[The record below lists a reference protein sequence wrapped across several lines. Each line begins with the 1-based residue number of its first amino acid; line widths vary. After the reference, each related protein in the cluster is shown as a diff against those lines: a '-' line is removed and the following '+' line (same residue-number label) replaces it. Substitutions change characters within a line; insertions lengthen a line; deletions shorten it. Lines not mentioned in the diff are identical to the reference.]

1 MEVAALG
8 LRVDGADG
16 IERARDALG
25 GFTKASEG
33 AERSTEK
40 LGRESQRAK
49 GPIDGLGRAGE
60 SAASKMSLMGAA
72 ALKAGAFVAAALSV
86 NALKNYA
93 DSWSDMQSQVGAAT
107 GDMANAAASMQRL
120 TDIANSSYSPLE
132 QTVESYARNVATLR
146 DLGKSSAEAADFTE
160 SLNHML
166 VLTATRGERAAS
178 VQNALAK
185 AMAVGKLQADG
196 LEAILANGGEVA
208 QALANELGTTV
219 SGLRA
224 MASQGKIT
232 GQVMADAVIKPL
244 DRVRERAAE
253 MPATVADA
261 FVRMQNNITEFVGAL
276 DKASGASSAI
286 SDVILKMADA
296 VRDAGKYLVPL
307 AQSAIPL
314 LSASFDALAIAMTAA
329 AAVMS
334 SRLIASFII
343 YSATAIPSAITATVA
358 FVSSITGLQVAM
370 AAAAAKT
377 AAFTVAS
384 KALSSGLALVGGPI
398 GAVVLAVGAAAYA
411 WYEYGKSARDNADA
425 GALGVANMRASV
437 DKLVESYKTLNEE
450 QQKTVLNIKIE
461 DLASA
466 TKQAQR
472 AIYDLGA
479 AFEPALSKG
488 AKAAAKFRAEFSS
501 QIQGIYSDSSLPAQ
515 EMAAA
520 ITNVINAHVESGQAS
535 ADNRVELEALVKKFA
550 DASGNASRLK
560 VELEALKA
568 SQDAVKQAASS
579 TDLSPRGIEKWDEY
593 LKKLTDAR
601 DVIGMS
607 ARQLGVFEAAQAGAN
622 SVQQEMAGIVTA
634 QTDAFKKLQT
644 AIEGKDK
651 KAAEA
656 AKNNVRALDVER
668 QKVEL
673 LAIKTNAL
681 IAATNAFARGEVS
694 GDVASGILQNML
706 AGFAQAEAAIK
717 VSKEAEAQITNIYAN
732 AVPRT
737 TGGGGASKEDELK
750 NVIKQLTLQQGALGM
765 TAEQAARY
773 EIEMAKGSET
783 DRKRALTL
791 YDQIQAWNETEKA
804 MQAAIDSSRQYLAFQ
819 QEMDVFQQKLNLESA
834 GVGMGDRQREM
845 AQADLAIRQ
854 EYAQKRLDLEMA
866 QQVKETAL
874 TQEQYQYRLDLF
886 QQFEEQKLAGL
897 QQSAEARAIAEAD
910 WTNGMSRA
918 WDNFATKAQ
927 DIAAQTEQ
935 IFTGMLNSFSVG
947 FGNAF
952 EKMVFDSENLGD
964 AMRNVAQDMA
974 RAVVNALAQ
983 MAAQWLAYQ
992 AVQLFVGKTTQAS
1005 SAMAISAN
1013 AYATALQAGLAAF
1026 ASTAAIPVVG
1036 PAAAP
1041 AAMGAAL
1048 AVATPLATAIS
1059 MTAMAGMAHD
1069 GIDSVPQTGTWLLEK
1084 GERVTTA
1091 KTSARLDSVLERI
1104 DARQRAGRVFDGQPG
1119 SSSKSEPRVVVQL
1132 MGGEF
1137 QGAQVTEERGSTDEE
1152 MIIRVMSREFLRGGQ
1167 SFDALQ
1173 SVSNVRRVGA

>member
-40 LGRESQRAK
+40 LGKGGRKAAEGISEVDKAAAKASKSLAAMYTDAMRTAK
-49 GPIDGLGRAGE
+49 GLVGLFALRQLQQFADG
-60 SAASKMSLMGAA
+60 
-72 ALKAGAFVAAALSV
+72 
-86 NALKNYA
+86 
-93 DSWSDMQSQVGAAT
+93 WSDLQSQVGAAT
-107 GDMANAAASMQRL
+107 GDMDGAADSMQRL
-120 TDIANSSYSPLE
+120 TDMANASYSPLQ
-132 QTVESYARNVATLR
+132 QTVGVYARNVATFR
-146 DLGKSSAEAADFTE
+146 DLGRSASEAADFTE
-160 SLNHML
+160 AVNHAL
-166 VLTATRGERAAS
+166 VTTATRGQDADVVIGSLSRS
-178 VQNALAK
+178 LATGRLDAQAFDTIVSRSPRVLK
-185 AMAVGKLQADG
+185 AMADQMGVTTSELRKLAVEGKVTSDVIATGMVSSLSR
-196 LEAILANGGEVA
+196 LSEEA
-208 QALANELGTTV
+208 AL
-219 SGLRA
+219 
-224 MASQGKIT
+224 
-232 GQVMADAVIKPL
+232 
-244 DRVRERAAE
+244 
-253 MPATVADA
+253 MPATLTDA
-261 FVRMQNNITEFVGAL
+261 FVRVQNNLTEFVGKI
-276 DKASGASSAI
+276 DKASGASGALAEAVLGFADGI
-286 SDVILKMADA
+286 RKAGDYVLAFGAWAGPAFDVLGTALVA
-296 VRDAGKYLVPL
+296 VGKYADVAVVALSGFYAPALIGGIVAL
-307 AQSAIPL
+307 AQSLKVGLVSGINAVT
-314 LSASFDALAIAMTAA
+314 AAIATN
-329 AAVMS
+329 
-334 SRLIASFII
+334 
-343 YSATAIPSAITATVA
+343 
-358 FVSSITGLQVAM
+358 
-370 AAAAAKT
+370 
-377 AAFTVAS
+377 
-384 KALSSGLALVGGPI
+384 PI
-398 GAVVLAVGAAAYA
+398 GAVVAVLAAAGYA
-411 WYEYGKSARDNADA
+411 MYSAFSEAKSGADA
-425 GALGVANMRASV
+425 LARTVEDLKSPLSSVVESFNKLSKDQQAS
-437 DKLVESYKTLNEE
+437 KLVEY
-450 QQKTVLNIKIE
+450 
-461 DLASA
+461 
-466 TKQAQR
+466 TK
-472 AIYDLGA
+472 
-479 AFEPALSKG
+479 AFEEGTRKADSAFSDLIASVSGINLLRFGVPVAELDLVIDRLYAARASGESLSPILNDFATRFGIPRSALDEWATFAGNFDELKQNAQG
-488 AKAAAKFRAEFSS
+488 AKSVLDAANR
-501 QIQGIYSDSSLPAQ
+501 SLS
-515 EMAAA
+515 
-520 ITNVINAHVESGQAS
+520 ILSTTSNSFAS
-535 ADNRVELEALVKKFA
+535 
-550 DASGNASRLK
+550 
-560 VELEALKA
+560 
-568 SQDAVKQAASS
+568 
-579 TDLSPRGIEKWDEY
+579 GIEKWDEY
-593 LKKLTDAR
+593 LKKLTDTR

-656 AKNNVRALDVER
+656 AKNNIRALDVER

-706 AGFAQAEAAIK
+706 AGFAQAEAAIQ
-717 VSKEAEAQITNIYAN
+717 VSKEAEAQISNIYAN

-750 NVIKQLTLQQGALGM
+750 NVIKQLMLQKGALGM

-773 EIEMAKGSET
+773 EIEMAKGSEI

-886 QQFEEQKLAGL
+886 RQFEEQKLAGL

-927 DIAAQTEQ
+927 DIASQTDAL
-935 IFTGMLNSFSVG
+935 FTGMLDSMTRG

-952 EKMVFDSENLGD
+952 ESMIFDSENLGD
-964 AMRNVAQDMA
+964 AMQKLGQNMLRS
-974 RAVVNALAQ
+974 VVNALGQ

-1104 DARQRAGRVFDGQPG
+1104 DARQRAGRAFDGQPG

-1152 MIIRVMSREFLRGGQ
+1152 MIVRVMSREFLRGGQ

>member
-8 LRVDGADG
+8 LRVDGVDG

-25 GFTKASEG
+25 RFTGASEG

-40 LGRESQRAK
+40 LGKESQKAK
-49 GPIDGLGRAGE
+49 GPIDDLGRAGE
-60 SAASKMSLMGAA
+60 SAASKMSFMGAA

-107 GDMANAAASMQRL
+107 GDMANAADSMQRL
-120 TDIANSSYSPLE
+120 TDMANASYSPLQ
-132 QTVESYARNVATLR
+132 QTVGVYARNVATFR
-146 DLGKSSAEAADFTE
+146 DLGRSASEAADFTE
-160 SLNHML
+160 AVNHAL
-166 VLTATRGERAAS
+166 VTTATRGQDADVVIGSLSRS
-178 VQNALAK
+178 LATGKLDAQAFDTIVSRSPRILK
-185 AMAVGKLQADG
+185 AMADQMGVTTSALRKLAVEGKVTSDVIATGMVSSLTR
-196 LEAILANGGEVA
+196 LSEEA
-208 QALANELGTTV
+208 AL
-219 SGLRA
+219 
-224 MASQGKIT
+224 
-232 GQVMADAVIKPL
+232 
-244 DRVRERAAE
+244 
-253 MPATVADA
+253 MPATMADA
-261 FVRMQNNITEFVGAL
+261 FVRVQNNITEFVGKI
-276 DKASGASSAI
+276 DKASGASAFLAES
-286 SDVILKMADA
+286 VLGFADGI
-296 VRDAGKYLVPL
+296 RKAGDYVL
-307 AQSAIPL
+307 A
-314 LSASFDALAIAMTAA
+314 FGALAGPVFDVAGSALLAVAKYADIAAIALAGFYSPALIGGLAVLTKSLAVGVVGGIKAVTAA
-329 AAVMS
+329 IAAN
-334 SRLIASFII
+334 
-343 YSATAIPSAITATVA
+343 
-358 FVSSITGLQVAM
+358 
-370 AAAAAKT
+370 
-377 AAFTVAS
+377 
-384 KALSSGLALVGGPI
+384 PI
-398 GAVVLAVGAAAYA
+398 GAIVAVLAAAGYA
-411 WYEYGKSARDNADA
+411 MYSAFSEAKSGADA
-425 GALGVANMRASV
+425 LVRTVEDMKSPLSSV
-437 DKLVESYKTLNEE
+437 VESFNKLSKDQQAGKLVEYTEALGEAVKIADGEFAKLISTLNSN
-450 QQKTVLNIKIE
+450 VM
-461 DLASA
+461 A
-466 TKQAQR
+466 QAGVPR
-472 AIYDLGA
+472 GEI
-479 AFEPALSKG
+479 
-488 AKAAAKFRAEFSS
+488 
-501 QIQGIYSDSSLPAQ
+501 
-515 EMAAA
+515 
-520 ITNVINAHVESGQAS
+520 
-535 ADNRVELEALVKKFA
+535 EALVSQLKEAKS
-550 DASGNASRLK
+550 SG
-560 VELEALKA
+560 EALSPILNDFAARFGIPRSALDSWVKLAKSFDEAKSKA
-568 SQDAVKQAASS
+568 EGVKEGLNAVNQSLSILSS
-579 TDLSPRGIEKWDEY
+579 TSNSFTAGIEKWDEY

-622 SVQQEMAGIVTA
+622 SVQREMAGVITA
-634 QTDAFKKLQT
+634 QTDAYKKLQT

-656 AKNNVRALDVER
+656 AKNNIRALDVER

-706 AGFAQAEAAIK
+706 AGFSQAEAAIQ
-717 VSKEAEAQITNIYAN
+717 VSKEAEAQISNIYAN
-732 AVPRT
+732 AVPKKD
-737 TGGGGASKEDELK
+737 TGGSSRSDELK
-750 NVIKQLTLQQGALGM
+750 NVIKQLTLQKGALGM

-791 YDQIQAWNETEKA
+791 HDQIQAWNETEKA

-819 QEMDVFQQKLNLESA
+819 QEMDVFQQKLNLDSA
-834 GVGMGDRQREM
+834 GVGMGDRQREL

-874 TQEQYQYRLDLF
+874 TQEQYQERLSMF

-918 WDNFATKAQ
+918 WENFATKAQ
-927 DIAAQTEQ
+927 DIASQTDAL
-935 IFTGMLNSFSVG
+935 FTGMLDSMTRG

-952 EKMVFDSENLGD
+952 ESMIFDSENLGD
-964 AMRNVAQDMA
+964 AMQKLGQNMLRS
-974 RAVVNALAQ
+974 VVNALGQ

-1104 DARQRAGRVFDGQPG
+1104 DARQRAGRAFDGQPG
-1119 SSSKSEPRVVVQL
+1119 SSSRSEPRVVVQL

-1152 MIIRVMSREFLRGGQ
+1152 MIVRVMSREFLQGGQ

>member
-8 LRVDGADG
+8 LRVDGVDG

-25 GFTKASEG
+25 RFAGAGED

-40 LGRESQRAK
+40 LGKESQKAK

-60 SAASKMSLMGAA
+60 SAASKMSAMGAA
-72 ALKAGAFVAAALSV
+72 ALKAGAFVTAALGV

-107 GDMANAAASMQRL
+107 GEMANAAASMQRL
-120 TDIANSSYSPLE
+120 TDMANASYSPLQ
-132 QTVESYARNVATLR
+132 QTVGVYARNVATFR
-146 DLGKSSAEAADFTE
+146 DLGRSAAEAADFTE
-160 SLNHML
+160 AVNHAL
-166 VLTATRGERAAS
+166 VTTATRGQDADVVIGSLSRS
-178 VQNALAK
+178 LATGKLDAQAFDTIVSRSPRILK
-185 AMAVGKLQADG
+185 AMADQMGVTTSELRKLAVEGKVTSDVIATGMVSSLTR
-196 LEAILANGGEVA
+196 LSEEAA
-208 QALANELGTTV
+208 
-219 SGLRA
+219 R
-224 MASQGKIT
+224 
-232 GQVMADAVIKPL
+232 
-244 DRVRERAAE
+244 
-253 MPATVADA
+253 MPATMADA
-261 FVRMQNNITEFVGAL
+261 FVRVQNNITEFVGKI
-276 DKASGASSAI
+276 DQASGASAFLAESILGFADEIRKAGDYVVSFGQYAMPVYQGLASVLAFVAENADLALVAMAGFYAPRIISGLWAARSSVVALAVALKTNLVSGITAVNAALAANALGIFISALSI
-286 SDVILKMADA
+286 AAYTVYSAFSDAKKGA
-296 VRDAGKYLVPL
+296 
-307 AQSAIPL
+307 
-314 LSASFDALAIAMTAA
+314 DALAKSLSDIESPLEL
-329 AAVMS
+329 VVEKFNKL
-334 SRLIASFII
+334 SRD
-343 YSATAIPSAITATVA
+343 
-358 FVSSITGLQVAM
+358 QQ
-370 AAAAAKT
+370 
-377 AAFTVAS
+377 
-384 KALSSGLALVGGPI
+384 
-398 GAVVLAVGAAAYA
+398 
-411 WYEYGKSARDNADA
+411 A
-425 GALGVANMRASV
+425 G
-437 DKLVESYKTLNEE
+437 KLVEYTQAFEE
-450 QQKTVLNIKIE
+450 AAKKADTAFSKL
-461 DLASA
+461 LAEVQGINLIRFGVPRAELDSVVERLETARTSGEALSPILSSFA
-466 TKQAQR
+466 TKFGIPR
-472 AIYDLGA
+472 S
-479 AFEPALSKG
+479 ALDDWITY
-488 AKAAAKFRAEFSS
+488 AKKMDDANDTAKSM
-501 QIQGIYSDSSLPAQ
+501 G
-515 EMAAA
+515 
-520 ITNVINAHVESGQAS
+520 V
-535 ADNRVELEALVKKFA
+535 
-550 DASGNASRLK
+550 RL
-560 VELEALKA
+560 
-568 SQDAVKQAASS
+568 DAVNRSLATLA
-579 TDLSPRGIEKWDEY
+579 TPVNIAPRGIEKWDEY

-634 QTDAFKKLQT
+634 QTDAFKRLQT

-656 AKNNVRALDVER
+656 AKNNIRALDVER

-706 AGFAQAEAAIK
+706 AGFAQAEAAIQ
-717 VSKEAEAQITNIYAN
+717 VSKEAEAQISNIYAN

-750 NVIKQLTLQQGALGM
+750 NVIKQLQLQHATLGM

-834 GVGMGDRQREM
+834 GVGMGDRQREL

-927 DIAAQTEQ
+927 DIAGQTEE

-964 AMRNVAQDMA
+964 AMRNVAQGMA

-1104 DARQRAGRVFDGQPG
+1104 DARQRAGRAFDGQPG
-1119 SSSKSEPRVVVQL
+1119 SSSRSEPRVVVQL

-1152 MIIRVMSREFLRGGQ
+1152 MIVRVMSREFLQGGQ

>member
-8 LRVDGADG
+8 LRVDGVDG

-25 GFTKASEG
+25 RFTGAGED
-33 AERSTEK
+33 AERATEK
-40 LGRESQRAK
+40 LGKESQKAK

-60 SAASKMSLMGAA
+60 SAASKMSALSTA
-72 ALKAGAFVAAALSV
+72 ALKAGAFVTAALGV

-120 TDIANSSYSPLE
+120 TDMANASYSPLQ
-132 QTVESYARNVATLR
+132 QTVGVYARNVATFR
-146 DLGKSSAEAADFTE
+146 DLGRSASEAADFTE
-160 SLNHML
+160 AVNHAL
-166 VLTATRGERAAS
+166 VTTTTRGQDADVVIGSLSRS
-178 VQNALAK
+178 LATGKLDAQAFDTIVSRSPRILK
-185 AMAVGKLQADG
+185 AMADQMGVTTSSLRKLAVEGKVTSDVIATGMVSSLTR
-196 LEAILANGGEVA
+196 LSEEA
-208 QALANELGTTV
+208 AL
-219 SGLRA
+219 
-224 MASQGKIT
+224 
-232 GQVMADAVIKPL
+232 
-244 DRVRERAAE
+244 
-253 MPATVADA
+253 MPATMADA
-261 FVRMQNNITEFVGAL
+261 FVRAQNNIAEFVGKI
-276 DKASGASSAI
+276 DKASGASAFLAESVLGFADGIRVAGDYVVSFGHYAVPVYQGLASVLAFVAENADLAVVAMAGFYAPRIISGLWAARSSVVALAVAFKTNLVSGITAVNAALAANAVGIFISALSI
-286 SDVILKMADA
+286 AAYTVYSAFSDAKNGA
-296 VRDAGKYLVPL
+296 
-307 AQSAIPL
+307 
-314 LSASFDALAIAMTAA
+314 DALARSIADIESPLGS
-329 AAVMS
+329 VVEKFNK
-334 SRLIASFII
+334 L
-343 YSATAIPSAITATVA
+343 
-358 FVSSITGLQVAM
+358 
-370 AAAAAKT
+370 
-377 AAFTVAS
+377 S
-384 KALSSGLALVGGPI
+384 K
-398 GAVVLAVGAAAYA
+398 
-411 WYEYGKSARDNADA
+411 DQQA
-425 GALGVANMRASV
+425 G
-437 DKLVESYKTLNEE
+437 KLVEYTEA
-450 QQKTVLNIKIE
+450 
-461 DLASA
+461 LAEA
-466 TKQAQR
+466 TKKADTAFSDLISEVRGINLIRFGVPLSELDAVISRLNQAREHGQ
-472 AIYDLGA
+472 
-479 AFEPALSKG
+479 ALSPVLTEFADKFRIPQS
-488 AKAAAKFRAEFSS
+488 ALHSWVKLAKDMDEAESKAAGVQTILDANNR
-501 QIQGIYSDSSLPAQ
+501 SLS
-515 EMAAA
+515 
-520 ITNVINAHVESGQAS
+520 I
-535 ADNRVELEALVKKFA
+535 L
-550 DASGNASRLK
+550 
-560 VELEALKA
+560 
-568 SQDAVKQAASS
+568 SS
-579 TDLSPRGIEKWDEY
+579 TSNSFAAGIEKWDEY
-593 LKKLTDAR
+593 IKKLTDAR
-601 DVIGMS
+601 DMIGMS

-622 SVQQEMAGIVTA
+622 SVQREMAGVITA
-634 QTDAFKKLQT
+634 QTDAYKKLQT

-656 AKNNVRALDVER
+656 AKNNIRALDVER

-673 LAIKTNAL
+673 LAIKTQAL

-706 AGFAQAEAAIK
+706 AGFAQAEAAIQ
-717 VSKEAEAQITNIYAN
+717 VSKEAEAQISNIYAN

-750 NVIKQLTLQQGALGM
+750 NVIKQLMLQKGALGM

-834 GVGMGDRQREM
+834 GVGMGDRQREL
-845 AQADLAIRQ
+845 AQADFAIRQ

-866 QQVKETAL
+866 QQIKETAL

-927 DIAAQTEQ
+927 DIAGQTDAL
-935 IFTGMLNSFSVG
+935 FTGMLDNMTRG

-952 EKMVFDSENLGD
+952 ESMIFDSENLGD
-964 AMRNVAQDMA
+964 AMQKLGQNMLRS
-974 RAVVNALAQ
+974 VVNALGQ

-1104 DARQRAGRVFDGQPG
+1104 DARQRAGRGFDGQAG

-1132 MGGEF
+1132 MGSEF

-1152 MIIRVMSREFLRGGQ
+1152 LIVRVVSRDFLRGGQ
-1167 SFDALQ
+1167 AFDALQ

>member
-40 LGRESQRAK
+40 LGKGGRKAAEGISEVDKAAAKASKSLAAMYTDAMRTAK
-49 GPIDGLGRAGE
+49 GLVGLFALRQLQQFADG
-60 SAASKMSLMGAA
+60 
-72 ALKAGAFVAAALSV
+72 
-86 NALKNYA
+86 
-93 DSWSDMQSQVGAAT
+93 WSDLQSQVGAAT
-107 GDMANAAASMQRL
+107 GDMDGAADSMQRL
-120 TDIANSSYSPLE
+120 TDMANASYSPLQ
-132 QTVESYARNVATLR
+132 QTVGVYARNVATFR
-146 DLGKSSAEAADFTE
+146 DLGRSASEAADFTE
-160 SLNHML
+160 AVNHAL
-166 VLTATRGERAAS
+166 VTTATRGQDADVVIGSLSRS
-178 VQNALAK
+178 LATGRLDAQAFDTIVSRSPRILK
-185 AMAVGKLQADG
+185 AMADQMGVTTSELRKLAVEGKVTSDVIATGMVSSLSR
-196 LEAILANGGEVA
+196 LSEEA
-208 QALANELGTTV
+208 AL
-219 SGLRA
+219 
-224 MASQGKIT
+224 
-232 GQVMADAVIKPL
+232 
-244 DRVRERAAE
+244 
-253 MPATVADA
+253 MPATLTDA
-261 FVRMQNNITEFVGAL
+261 FVRVQNNLTEFVGKI
-276 DKASGASSAI
+276 DKASGASGALAEAVLGFADGI
-286 SDVILKMADA
+286 RKAGDYVLAFGAWAGPAFDVLGTALVA
-296 VRDAGKYLVPL
+296 VGKYADVAVVALSGFYAPALIGGIVAL
-307 AQSAIPL
+307 AQSLKVGLVSGINAVT
-314 LSASFDALAIAMTAA
+314 AAIATN
-329 AAVMS
+329 
-334 SRLIASFII
+334 
-343 YSATAIPSAITATVA
+343 
-358 FVSSITGLQVAM
+358 
-370 AAAAAKT
+370 
-377 AAFTVAS
+377 
-384 KALSSGLALVGGPI
+384 PI
-398 GAVVLAVGAAAYA
+398 GAVVAVLAAAGYA
-411 WYEYGKSARDNADA
+411 MYSAFSEAKSGADA
-425 GALGVANMRASV
+425 LARTVEDLKSPLSSVVESFNKLSKDQQAS
-437 DKLVESYKTLNEE
+437 KLVEY
-450 QQKTVLNIKIE
+450 
-461 DLASA
+461 
-466 TKQAQR
+466 TK
-472 AIYDLGA
+472 
-479 AFEPALSKG
+479 AFEEGTRKADSAFSDLIASVSGINLLRFGVPVAELDLVIDRLYAARASGESLSPILNDFATRFGIPRSALDEWATFAGNFDELKQNAQG
-488 AKAAAKFRAEFSS
+488 AKSVLDAANR
-501 QIQGIYSDSSLPAQ
+501 SLS
-515 EMAAA
+515 
-520 ITNVINAHVESGQAS
+520 ILSTTSNSFAS
-535 ADNRVELEALVKKFA
+535 
-550 DASGNASRLK
+550 
-560 VELEALKA
+560 
-568 SQDAVKQAASS
+568 
-579 TDLSPRGIEKWDEY
+579 GIEKWDEY
-593 LKKLTDAR
+593 LKKLTDTR

-656 AKNNVRALDVER
+656 AKNNIRALDVER

-706 AGFAQAEAAIK
+706 AGFAQAEAAIQ
-717 VSKEAEAQITNIYAN
+717 VSKEAEAQISNIYAN

-750 NVIKQLTLQQGALGM
+750 NVIKQLMLQKGALGM

-819 QEMDVFQQKLNLESA
+819 QEMDVFQQRLNLESA

-886 QQFEEQKLAGL
+886 RQFEEQKLAGL

-927 DIAAQTEQ
+927 DIAGQTEQ

-964 AMRNVAQDMA
+964 AMRNVAQGMA

-983 MAAQWLAYQ
+983 MAAQWLVYQ
-992 AVQLFVGKTTQAS
+992 AVQLIVGKTTQAS
-1005 SAMAISAN
+1005 GAAAIAAN
-1013 AYATALQAGLAAF
+1013 AQATALQAGLAAF

-1041 AAMGAAL
+1041 AAMAAAL
-1048 AVATPLATAIS
+1048 TIATPLATAVGL
-1059 MTAMAGMAHD
+1059 TAMAGMAHD

-1104 DARQRAGRVFDGQPG
+1104 DARQRGARSSGRPEDSRPSRGMVVNVIENPGRAGQ
-1119 SSSKSEPRVVVQL
+1119 
-1132 MGGEF
+1132 
-1137 QGAQVTEERGSTDEE
+1137 TEVRQNEYGDEE
-1152 MIIRVMSREFLRGGQ
+1152 ADVFVADIFGGGKRAQ
-1167 SFDALQ
+1167 SMERAYGL
-1173 SVSNVRRVGA
+1173 RRVGT

>member
-8 LRVDGADG
+8 LRIDGADG

-33 AERSTEK
+33 AERSAEK
-40 LGRESQRAK
+40 LGKGGRKAAEGISEADKAAASASKSLASMYTDAMRTAK
-49 GPIDGLGRAGE
+49 GLVGLFALRQLQQFADG
-60 SAASKMSLMGAA
+60 
-72 ALKAGAFVAAALSV
+72 
-86 NALKNYA
+86 
-93 DSWSDMQSQVGAAT
+93 WSDMQSVVGASI
-107 GDMANAAASMQRL
+107 GDMAGAGDMMGRL
-120 TDIANSSYSPLE
+120 VDIANASYSPLS
-132 QTVESYARNVATLR
+132 QTVDVYSRNVSVLK
-146 DLGKSSAEAADFTE
+146 DLGKNAAQAADFTE

-178 VQNALAK
+178 VQNALSK
-185 AMAVGKLQADG
+185 AMAVGKLDAMG
-196 LEAILANGGEVA
+196 LETVLANGGEVA
-208 QALANELGTTV
+208 QALAKELDTTV
-219 SGLRA
+219 NGLRA
-224 MASQGKIT
+224 FASQGKIT
-232 GQVMADAVIKPL
+232 GRVIAEAVIKPL
-244 DRVRERAAE
+244 DDVRDRAAE
-253 MPATVADA
+253 MPATLGDA
-261 FVRMQNNITEFVGAL
+261 FTRINTNLTEFVGKI
-276 DKASGASSAI
+276 DKASGASGVLAEAALGFADGIRKAGDYVVSFGQHVVPIYQGLASVLAFVAENADLAVVAMAGFYAPRIISGLWAARSSVVALAVALKTNLVSGIAAVNTALTANALGIFISALSI
-286 SDVILKMADA
+286 AAYTVYSAFSDAKKGA
-296 VRDAGKYLVPL
+296 
-307 AQSAIPL
+307 
-314 LSASFDALAIAMTAA
+314 DALAKSLSDIESPLEL
-329 AAVMS
+329 VVEKFNKL
-334 SRLIASFII
+334 SRD
-343 YSATAIPSAITATVA
+343 
-358 FVSSITGLQVAM
+358 QQ
-370 AAAAAKT
+370 
-377 AAFTVAS
+377 
-384 KALSSGLALVGGPI
+384 
-398 GAVVLAVGAAAYA
+398 
-411 WYEYGKSARDNADA
+411 A
-425 GALGVANMRASV
+425 G
-437 DKLVESYKTLNEE
+437 KLVEYTQAFEEAAKKADNAFSKLLTEVQGINLIRFGVPRAELDSVVERLKTARTSGEALSPI
-450 QQKTVLNIKIE
+450 L
-461 DLASA
+461 SSFA
-466 TKQAQR
+466 TKFGIPRSALDDWVTYTKELDDANDTTRSAKNVTDALRQSLATL
-472 AIYDLGA
+472 AI
-479 AFEPALSKG
+479 PV
-488 AKAAAKFRAEFSS
+488 
-501 QIQGIYSDSSLPAQ
+501 
-515 EMAAA
+515 
-520 ITNVINAHVESGQAS
+520 NVAP
-535 ADNRVELEALVKKFA
+535 K
-550 DASGNASRLK
+550 
-560 VELEALKA
+560 
-568 SQDAVKQAASS
+568 
-579 TDLSPRGIEKWDEY
+579 GIEKWDEY

-656 AKNNVRALDVER
+656 AKNNIRALDVER

-750 NVIKQLTLQQGALGM
+750 NVIKQLTLQKGALGM

-819 QEMDVFQQKLNLESA
+819 QEMDVFQQKMNLESA

-886 QQFEEQKLAGL
+886 RQFEEQKLAGL

-964 AMRNVAQDMA
+964 AMRNVAQGMA

-983 MAAQWLAYQ
+983 MAAQWLVYQ
-992 AVQLFVGKTTQAS
+992 AVQLIVGKTTQAS
-1005 SAMAISAN
+1005 GAAAIAAN
-1013 AYATALQAGLAAF
+1013 AQATALQAGLAAF

-1041 AAMGAAL
+1041 AAMAAAL
-1048 AVATPLATAIS
+1048 TIATPLATAVGL
-1059 MTAMAGMAHD
+1059 TAMAGMAHD

-1104 DARQRAGRVFDGQPG
+1104 DARQRGARSSGQPEDSRPSRG
-1119 SSSKSEPRVVVQL
+1119 MVVNVIENPDRAGQ
-1132 MGGEF
+1132 
-1137 QGAQVTEERGSTDEE
+1137 TEVRQNEYGDEE
-1152 MIIRVMSREFLRGGQ
+1152 ADVFVADIFGGGKRAQ
-1167 SFDALQ
+1167 SMERAYGL
-1173 SVSNVRRVGA
+1173 RRVGT

>member
-8 LRVDGADG
+8 LRVDGAEGVESTASALNKLVRAAESMEKAADG
-16 IERARDALG
+16 LANGSKKAAKDISDVDKNAA
-25 GFTKASEG
+25 KASKSLAG
-33 AERSTEK
+33 MYADAMRT
-40 LGRESQRAK
+40 AK
-49 GPIDGLGRAGE
+49 GLVGLFALRQLQQFADG
-60 SAASKMSLMGAA
+60 
-72 ALKAGAFVAAALSV
+72 
-86 NALKNYA
+86 
-93 DSWSDMQSQVGAAT
+93 WSDLQSQVGAAT
-107 GDMANAAASMQRL
+107 GDMEGAASSMQRL
-120 TDIANSSYSPLE
+120 TDMANASYSPLQ
-132 QTVESYARNVATLR
+132 QTVGVYARNVSTFR
-146 DLGKSSAEAADFTE
+146 DLGRSASEAADFTE
-160 SLNHML
+160 AVNHAL
-166 VLTATRGERAAS
+166 VTTATRGQDADVVIGSLSRS
-178 VQNALAK
+178 LATGKLDAQAFDTIVSRSPRILK
-185 AMAVGKLQADG
+185 AMADQMGVTTSELRKLAVEGKVTSDVIATGMVSSLSR
-196 LEAILANGGEVA
+196 LSEEA
-208 QALANELGTTV
+208 AL
-219 SGLRA
+219 
-224 MASQGKIT
+224 
-232 GQVMADAVIKPL
+232 
-244 DRVRERAAE
+244 
-253 MPATVADA
+253 MPATLTDA
-261 FVRMQNNITEFVGAL
+261 FVRVQNNLTEFVGKI
-276 DKASGASSAI
+276 DKASGASGA
-286 SDVILKMADA
+286 LAEAMLGFADGIRKAGDYVLAFGAWAGPAFEVLGTALVA
-296 VRDAGKYLVPL
+296 VGKYADVAVVALSGFYAPALIGGIVAL
-307 AQSAIPL
+307 AQSLKVGLVSGINAVT
-314 LSASFDALAIAMTAA
+314 AAIATN
-329 AAVMS
+329 
-334 SRLIASFII
+334 
-343 YSATAIPSAITATVA
+343 
-358 FVSSITGLQVAM
+358 
-370 AAAAAKT
+370 
-377 AAFTVAS
+377 
-384 KALSSGLALVGGPI
+384 PI
-398 GAVVLAVGAAAYA
+398 GAVVAVLAAAGYA
-411 WYEYGKSARDNADA
+411 MYSAFSEAKSGADA
-425 GALGVANMRASV
+425 LARTVEDLKSPLSSVVESFNKLSKDQQASKLVQYTKAFEEGTRKADSAFSDLVASVGGINLLRFGVPVAELDLVIDRLHAARASG
-437 DKLVESYKTLNEE
+437 ESLSPILSDFATRFGIPRSALDEWVTFAGNFDELE
-450 QQKTVLNIKIE
+450 QNAQGAKNVLDATNRSLNI
-461 DLASA
+461 L
-466 TKQAQR
+466 
-472 AIYDLGA
+472 
-479 AFEPALSKG
+479 
-488 AKAAAKFRAEFSS
+488 
-501 QIQGIYSDSSLPAQ
+501 
-515 EMAAA
+515 
-520 ITNVINAHVESGQAS
+520 
-535 ADNRVELEALVKKFA
+535 
-550 DASGNASRLK
+550 
-560 VELEALKA
+560 
-568 SQDAVKQAASS
+568 SS
-579 TDLSPRGIEKWDEY
+579 TSNSFAAGIEKWDEY

-601 DVIGMS
+601 DAIGMS

-622 SVQQEMAGIVTA
+622 SVQQEMAGIVAA
-634 QTDAFKKLQT
+634 QTDAFKKLQA

-656 AKNNVRALDVER
+656 AKNNIRALDVER

-673 LAIKTNAL
+673 LAIKTQAL

-706 AGFAQAEAAIK
+706 AGFAQAEAAIQ
-717 VSKEAEAQITNIYAN
+717 VSKEAEAQISNIYAN

-750 NVIKQLTLQQGALGM
+750 NVIKQLTLQKGALGM

-819 QEMDVFQQKLNLESA
+819 QEMDVFQQKLNLDSA
-834 GVGMGDRQREM
+834 GVGMGDRQREL

-927 DIAAQTEQ
+927 DIASQTDAL
-935 IFTGMLNSFSVG
+935 FTGMLDSMTRG

-952 EKMVFDSENLGD
+952 ESMIFDSENLGD
-964 AMRNVAQDMA
+964 AMQKLGQNMLRS
-974 RAVVNALAQ
+974 VVNALGQ

-1104 DARQRAGRVFDGQPG
+1104 DARQRAGRAFDGQPG
-1119 SSSKSEPRVVVQL
+1119 SSSRSEPRVVVQL

-1152 MIIRVMSREFLRGGQ
+1152 MIVRVMSREFLQGGQ

>member
-40 LGRESQRAK
+40 LGKGGRKAAEGISEVDKAAAKASKSLAAMYTDAMRTAK
-49 GPIDGLGRAGE
+49 GLVGLFALRQLQQFADG
-60 SAASKMSLMGAA
+60 
-72 ALKAGAFVAAALSV
+72 
-86 NALKNYA
+86 
-93 DSWSDMQSQVGAAT
+93 WSDLQSQVGAAT
-107 GDMANAAASMQRL
+107 GDMDGAADSMQRL
-120 TDIANSSYSPLE
+120 TDMANASYSPLQ
-132 QTVESYARNVATLR
+132 QTVGVYARNVATFR
-146 DLGKSSAEAADFTE
+146 DLGRSASEAANFTE
-160 SLNHML
+160 AVNHAL
-166 VLTATRGERAAS
+166 VTTATRGQDADVVIGSLSRS
-178 VQNALAK
+178 LATGRLDAQAFDTIVSRSPRILK
-185 AMAVGKLQADG
+185 AMADQMGVTTSELRKLAVEGKVTSDVIATGMVSSLSR
-196 LEAILANGGEVA
+196 LSEEA
-208 QALANELGTTV
+208 AL
-219 SGLRA
+219 
-224 MASQGKIT
+224 
-232 GQVMADAVIKPL
+232 
-244 DRVRERAAE
+244 
-253 MPATVADA
+253 MPATLTDA
-261 FVRMQNNITEFVGAL
+261 FVRVQNNLTEFVGKI
-276 DKASGASSAI
+276 DKASGASGALAEAVLGFADGI
-286 SDVILKMADA
+286 RKAGDYVLAFGAWAGPAFDVLGTALVA
-296 VRDAGKYLVPL
+296 VGKYADVAVVALSGFYAPALIGGIVAL
-307 AQSAIPL
+307 AQSLKVGLVSGINAVT
-314 LSASFDALAIAMTAA
+314 AAIATN
-329 AAVMS
+329 
-334 SRLIASFII
+334 
-343 YSATAIPSAITATVA
+343 
-358 FVSSITGLQVAM
+358 
-370 AAAAAKT
+370 
-377 AAFTVAS
+377 
-384 KALSSGLALVGGPI
+384 PI
-398 GAVVLAVGAAAYA
+398 GAVVAVLAAAGYA
-411 WYEYGKSARDNADA
+411 MYSAFSEAKSGADA
-425 GALGVANMRASV
+425 LARTVEDLKSPLSSVVESFNKLSKDQQAS
-437 DKLVESYKTLNEE
+437 KLVEY
-450 QQKTVLNIKIE
+450 
-461 DLASA
+461 
-466 TKQAQR
+466 TK
-472 AIYDLGA
+472 
-479 AFEPALSKG
+479 AFEEGTRKADSAFSDLIASVSGINLLRFGVPVAELDLVIDRLYAARASGESLSPILNDFATRFGIPRSALDEWATFAGNFDELKQNAQG
-488 AKAAAKFRAEFSS
+488 AKSVLDAANR
-501 QIQGIYSDSSLPAQ
+501 SLSILSTTSNSF
-515 EMAAA
+515 AA
-520 ITNVINAHVESGQAS
+520 
-535 ADNRVELEALVKKFA
+535 
-550 DASGNASRLK
+550 
-560 VELEALKA
+560 
-568 SQDAVKQAASS
+568 
-579 TDLSPRGIEKWDEY
+579 GIEKWDEY

-656 AKNNVRALDVER
+656 AKNNIRALDVER

-706 AGFAQAEAAIK
+706 AGFAQAEAAIQ
-717 VSKEAEAQITNIYAN
+717 VSKEAETQISNIYAN

-737 TGGGGASKEDELK
+737 TGGRASKEDELK
-750 NVIKQLTLQQGALGM
+750 NVIKQLMLQKGALGM

-886 QQFEEQKLAGL
+886 RQFEEQKLAGL
-897 QQSAEARAIAEAD
+897 QQSAEARAIAESD

-927 DIAAQTEQ
+927 DIAGQTEE

-964 AMRNVAQDMA
+964 AMRNVAQGMA

-992 AVQLFVGKTTQAS
+992 AVQLIVGKTTQAS
-1005 SAMAISAN
+1005 GAAAIAAN
-1013 AYATALQAGLAAF
+1013 AQATALQAGLAAF

-1041 AAMGAAL
+1041 AAMATAL
-1048 AVATPLATAIS
+1048 TIATPLATAVGL
-1059 MTAMAGMAHD
+1059 TAMAGMAHD

-1104 DARQRAGRVFDGQPG
+1104 DARQRAGRAFDGQPG

-1152 MIIRVMSREFLRGGQ
+1152 MIVRVMSREFLRGGQ

>member
-40 LGRESQRAK
+40 LGKGGRKAAEGISEVDKAAAKASKSLAAMYTDAMRTAK
-49 GPIDGLGRAGE
+49 GLVGLFALRQLQQFADG
-60 SAASKMSLMGAA
+60 
-72 ALKAGAFVAAALSV
+72 
-86 NALKNYA
+86 
-93 DSWSDMQSQVGAAT
+93 WSDLQSQVGAAT
-107 GDMANAAASMQRL
+107 GDMDGAADSMQRL
-120 TDIANSSYSPLE
+120 TDMANASYSPLQ
-132 QTVESYARNVATLR
+132 QTVGVYARNVATFR
-146 DLGKSSAEAADFTE
+146 DLGRSASEAADFTE
-160 SLNHML
+160 AVNHAL
-166 VLTATRGERAAS
+166 VTTATRGQDADVMIGSLSRS
-178 VQNALAK
+178 LATGRLDAQAFDTIVSRSPRILK
-185 AMAVGKLQADG
+185 AMADQMGVTTSELRKLAVEGKVTSDVIATGMVSSLSR
-196 LEAILANGGEVA
+196 LSEEA
-208 QALANELGTTV
+208 AL
-219 SGLRA
+219 
-224 MASQGKIT
+224 
-232 GQVMADAVIKPL
+232 
-244 DRVRERAAE
+244 
-253 MPATVADA
+253 MPATLTDA
-261 FVRMQNNITEFVGAL
+261 FVRVQNNLTEFVGKI
-276 DKASGASSAI
+276 DKASGASGALAEAVLGFADGIRMAGDYVLAFGALVGPAFDVAGSALLA
-286 SDVILKMADA
+286 VAKYADIAAIALAGFYSPALIGGLA
-296 VRDAGKYLVPL
+296 VLTKSLAGGVVGGIKAVTAAIAANPIGAIVAVL
-307 AQSAIPL
+307 AAAGYAMYSAF
-314 LSASFDALAIAMTAA
+314 SEAKSGADALA
-329 AAVMS
+329 
-334 SRLIASFII
+334 R
-343 YSATAIPSAITATVA
+343 TVEDLR
-358 FVSSITGLQVAM
+358 SP
-370 AAAAAKT
+370 
-377 AAFTVAS
+377 
-384 KALSSGLALVGGPI
+384 LSS
-398 GAVVLAVGAAAYA
+398 VVESFNKLS
-411 WYEYGKSARDNADA
+411 KDQQA
-425 GALGVANMRASV
+425 G
-437 DKLVESYKTLNEE
+437 KLVEYTEALGEAVKVADGEFAKLISTLNSN
-450 QQKTVLNIKIE
+450 VM
-461 DLASA
+461 A
-466 TKQAQR
+466 QAGVPR
-472 AIYDLGA
+472 SEI
-479 AFEPALSKG
+479 
-488 AKAAAKFRAEFSS
+488 
-501 QIQGIYSDSSLPAQ
+501 
-515 EMAAA
+515 
-520 ITNVINAHVESGQAS
+520 
-535 ADNRVELEALVKKFA
+535 EALVSQLKEAK
-550 DASGNASRLK
+550 ASG
-560 VELEALKA
+560 EALSPILNDFATRFGIPRSALDSWVKLAKSFDEAKSKA
-568 SQDAVKQAASS
+568 EGVKEGLNAVNQSLSILSSSSNSFAA
-579 TDLSPRGIEKWDEY
+579 GIEKWDEY

-622 SVQQEMAGIVTA
+622 SVQREMAGVITA
-634 QTDAFKKLQT
+634 QTDAYKKLQT

-656 AKNNVRALDVER
+656 AKNNIRALDVER

-673 LAIKTNAL
+673 LAIKTQAL

-732 AVPRT
+732 AVPKKD
-737 TGGGGASKEDELK
+737 TGGSSRSDELK
-750 NVIKQLTLQQGALGM
+750 NVIKQLTLQKGALGM

-834 GVGMGDRQREM
+834 GVGMGDRQREL

-927 DIAAQTEQ
+927 DIAGQTEA
-935 IFTGMLNSFSVG
+935 IFTGMLNSFSSG

-952 EKMVFDSENLGD
+952 EKMIFDSENLGD
-964 AMRNVAQDMA
+964 AMRNVAQGMA

-992 AVQLFVGKTTQAS
+992 AVQLIVGKTTQAS
-1005 SAMAISAN
+1005 SAMAMSAN

-1048 AVATPLATAIS
+1048 AVATPLATAVS

-1104 DARQRAGRVFDGQPG
+1104 DARQRAGRAFDGQAG

-1132 MGGEF
+1132 MGSEF

-1152 MIIRVMSREFLRGGQ
+1152 LIVRVVSRDFLQGGRT
-1167 SFDALQ
+1167 FDALQ

>member
-1 MEVAALG
+1 MEIAALG
-8 LRVDGADG
+8 LRIDGADG

-33 AERSTEK
+33 AGRSTEK
-40 LGRESQRAK
+40 LGKGGRKAAEGISEADSAAAKASKSLAAMYTDAMRTAK
-49 GPIDGLGRAGE
+49 GLVGLFALRQLQQFVDG
-60 SAASKMSLMGAA
+60 
-72 ALKAGAFVAAALSV
+72 
-86 NALKNYA
+86 
-93 DSWSDMQSQVGAAT
+93 WSDMQSVVGASI
-107 GDMANAAASMQRL
+107 GDMSRAAGMMTRL
-120 TDIANSSYSPLE
+120 VDIANASYSPLQ
-132 QTVESYARNVATLR
+132 QTVDVYSRNVSVLR
-146 DLGKSSAEAADFTE
+146 DLGKSSDEAAAFTE

-166 VLTATRGERAAS
+166 VLTATRGERATS

-185 AMAVGKLQADG
+185 AMAVGKLDAQG
-196 LEAILANGGEVA
+196 LETVLANGGEVA
-208 QALANELGTTV
+208 QALAKELGTTV
-219 SGLRA
+219 NGLRA
-224 MASQGKIT
+224 MATEGKIT
-232 GQVMADAVIKPL
+232 GKVIAEGVIKPL
-244 DRVRERAAE
+244 DDVRERAAD
-253 MPATVADA
+253 MPATIGDA
-261 FVRMQNNITEFVGAL
+261 FTRIQTNVTEFVGKF
-276 DKASGASSAI
+276 DKASGVSAELASVIIKIADGIRVAGGYMASFGQLVAPLFSGLGGVLGTVADHAGIAVAALAGFYAPALIGGISTLTVALNVGLVGAI
-286 SDVILKMADA
+286 KAVTAAMMANPIGFIVGALAAALYAAWQFSEGFRRFIVDDV
-296 VRDAGKYLVPL
+296 GKYVKASVNLIIGSFTAASTDIKFVFMNLSNIIGSAMVGVVNVVVKALNDMIRAAVSGIDGLISLINQIPGL
-307 AQSAIPL
+307 EKIGSLGDAWAIPEVPDPYGGKL
-314 LSASFDALAIAMTAA
+314 A
-329 AAVMS
+329 AAVKERNEQIKKDMS
-334 SRLIASFII
+334 RDYVGEWFSG
-343 YSATAIPSAITATVA
+343 SADGSPSPDA
-358 FVSSITGLQVAM
+358 G
-370 AAAAAKT
+370 
-377 AAFTVAS
+377 
-384 KALSSGLALVGGPI
+384 GGPGGGI
-398 GAVVLAVGAAAYA
+398 LPKTPKGSASELA
-411 WYEYGKSARDNADA
+411 N
-425 GALGVANMRASV
+425 
-437 DKLVESYKTLNEE
+437 
-450 QQKTVLNIKIE
+450 
-461 DLASA
+461 
-466 TKQAQR
+466 
-472 AIYDLGA
+472 
-479 AFEPALSKG
+479 
-488 AKAAAKFRAEFSS
+488 
-501 QIQGIYSDSSLPAQ
+501 
-515 EMAAA
+515 
-520 ITNVINAHVESGQAS
+520 
-535 ADNRVELEALVKKFA
+535 LVK
-550 DASGNASRLK
+550 
-560 VELEALKA
+560 
-568 SQDAVKQAASS
+568 
-579 TDLSPRGIEKWDEY
+579 
-593 LKKLTDAR
+593 
-601 DVIGMS
+601 
-607 ARQLGVFEAAQAGAN
+607 QLQ
-622 SVQQEMAGIVTA
+622 
-634 QTDAFKKLQT
+634 LQH
-644 AIEGKDK
+644 
-651 KAAEA
+651 
-656 AKNNVRALDVER
+656 
-668 QKVEL
+668 
-673 LAIKTNAL
+673 
-681 IAATNAFARGEVS
+681 AT
-694 GDVASGILQNML
+694 
-706 AGFAQAEAAIK
+706 
-717 VSKEAEAQITNIYAN
+717 
-732 AVPRT
+732 
-737 TGGGGASKEDELK
+737 
-750 NVIKQLTLQQGALGM
+750 LGM

-834 GVGMGDRQREM
+834 GVGMGDRQREL

-918 WDNFATKAQ
+918 WENFATKAQ
-927 DIAAQTEQ
+927 DIASQTDAL
-935 IFTGMLNSFSVG
+935 FTGMLDSMTRG

-952 EKMVFDSENLGD
+952 ESMIFDSENLGD
-964 AMRNVAQDMA
+964 AMQKLGQNMLRS
-974 RAVVNALAQ
+974 VVNALGQ

-1104 DARQRAGRVFDGQPG
+1104 DARQRAGRAFDGQPG

-1152 MIIRVMSREFLRGGQ
+1152 MIVRVMSREFLQGGQ

>member
-8 LRVDGADG
+8 LRVDGTDG

-40 LGRESQRAK
+40 LGRGGRKAAEGISEADRAAAKASKSLAAMYTDAMRTAK
-49 GPIDGLGRAGE
+49 GLVGLFALRQLQQFADG
-60 SAASKMSLMGAA
+60 
-72 ALKAGAFVAAALSV
+72 
-86 NALKNYA
+86 
-93 DSWSDMQSQVGAAT
+93 WSDMQSVVGASI
-107 GDMANAAASMQRL
+107 GDMAGAGDMMGRL
-120 TDIANSSYSPLE
+120 VDIANASYSPLS
-132 QTVESYARNVATLR
+132 QTVDVYSRNVSVLK
-146 DLGKSSAEAADFTE
+146 DLGKNAAQAADFTE

-178 VQNALAK
+178 VQNALSK
-185 AMAVGKLQADG
+185 AMAVGKLDAMG
-196 LEAILANGGEVA
+196 LETVLANGGEVA
-208 QALANELGTTV
+208 QALAKELGTTV
-219 SGLRA
+219 NGLRA
-224 MASQGKIT
+224 FASQGKIT
-232 GQVMADAVIKPL
+232 GRVIAESVIKPL
-244 DRVRERAAE
+244 DDVRARAAE
-253 MPATVADA
+253 MPATLGDA
-261 FVRMQNNITEFVGAL
+261 FTRINTNLTEFIGQI
-276 DKASGASSAI
+276 DKASGASGFLAES
-286 SDVILKMADA
+286 VLGFADGIR
-296 VRDAGKYLVPL
+296 VAGDYVL
-307 AQSAIPL
+307 AFGAFAGP
-314 LSASFDALAIAMTAA
+314 AFDALGTVLIAVGKHADVAAIALAGFYSPALIGGLAVLTKSLAVGVVGGIKAVTAA
-329 AAVMS
+329 IAAN
-334 SRLIASFII
+334 
-343 YSATAIPSAITATVA
+343 
-358 FVSSITGLQVAM
+358 
-370 AAAAAKT
+370 
-377 AAFTVAS
+377 
-384 KALSSGLALVGGPI
+384 PI
-398 GAVVLAVGAAAYA
+398 GAIVAVLAAAGYTMYSAFSEA
-411 WYEYGKSARDNADA
+411 KSGADA
-425 GALGVANMRASV
+425 LARTVEDLRSPLSSVVESFNKLSKDQQASKLVQYTKAFEEGTRKADSAFSDLVASVGGINLLRFGVPVAELDLVIERLHAARASG
-437 DKLVESYKTLNEE
+437 ESLSPILSEFATRFGIPRSALDEWATFAGNFDELE
-450 QQKTVLNIKIE
+450 QNAQGAKNVLDATNRSLNI
-461 DLASA
+461 L
-466 TKQAQR
+466 
-472 AIYDLGA
+472 
-479 AFEPALSKG
+479 
-488 AKAAAKFRAEFSS
+488 
-501 QIQGIYSDSSLPAQ
+501 
-515 EMAAA
+515 
-520 ITNVINAHVESGQAS
+520 
-535 ADNRVELEALVKKFA
+535 
-550 DASGNASRLK
+550 
-560 VELEALKA
+560 
-568 SQDAVKQAASS
+568 SS
-579 TDLSPRGIEKWDEY
+579 TSNSFAAGIEKWDEY
-593 LKKLTDAR
+593 LKNLTDAR

-634 QTDAFKKLQT
+634 QTDAFKKLQS

-656 AKNNVRALDVER
+656 AKNNIRALDVER

-673 LAIKTNAL
+673 LAIKTQAL

-706 AGFAQAEAAIK
+706 AGFAQAEAAIQ
-717 VSKEAEAQITNIYAN
+717 VSKEAEAQISNIYAN

-750 NVIKQLTLQQGALGM
+750 NVIKQLMLQKGALGM

-819 QEMDVFQQKLNLESA
+819 QEMDVFQQKLNLDSA
-834 GVGMGDRQREM
+834 GVGMGDRQREL
-845 AQADLAIRQ
+845 AQANLAIRQ

-918 WDNFATKAQ
+918 WENFATKAQ
-927 DIAAQTEQ
+927 DIASQTDAL
-935 IFTGMLNSFSVG
+935 FTGMLDSMTRG

-952 EKMVFDSENLGD
+952 ESMIFDSENLGD
-964 AMRNVAQDMA
+964 AMQKLGQNMLRS
-974 RAVVNALAQ
+974 VVNALSQ

-1104 DARQRAGRVFDGQPG
+1104 DARQRAGRAFDGQAG

-1132 MGGEF
+1132 MGSEF

-1152 MIIRVMSREFLRGGQ
+1152 LIVRVVSRDFLQGGRT
-1167 SFDALQ
+1167 FDALQ

>member
-8 LRVDGADG
+8 LRVDGAEGVESTASALNKLVRAAESMEKAADG
-16 IERARDALG
+16 LANGSKKAAKDISDVDKNAA
-25 GFTKASEG
+25 KASKSLAG
-33 AERSTEK
+33 MYADAMRT
-40 LGRESQRAK
+40 AK
-49 GPIDGLGRAGE
+49 GLVGLFALRQLQQFADG
-60 SAASKMSLMGAA
+60 
-72 ALKAGAFVAAALSV
+72 
-86 NALKNYA
+86 
-93 DSWSDMQSQVGAAT
+93 WSDLQSQVGAAT
-107 GDMANAAASMQRL
+107 GDMEGAASSMQRL
-120 TDIANSSYSPLE
+120 TDMANASYSPLQ
-132 QTVESYARNVATLR
+132 QTVGVYARNVSTFR
-146 DLGKSSAEAADFTE
+146 DLGRSASEAADFTE
-160 SLNHML
+160 AVNHAL
-166 VLTATRGERAAS
+166 VTTATRGQDADVVIGSLSRS
-178 VQNALAK
+178 LATGKLDAQAFDTIVSRSPRILK
-185 AMAVGKLQADG
+185 AMADQMGVTTSELRKLAVEGKVTSDVIATGMVSSLSR
-196 LEAILANGGEVA
+196 LSEEA
-208 QALANELGTTV
+208 AL
-219 SGLRA
+219 
-224 MASQGKIT
+224 
-232 GQVMADAVIKPL
+232 
-244 DRVRERAAE
+244 
-253 MPATVADA
+253 MPATLTDA
-261 FVRMQNNITEFVGAL
+261 FVRVQNNLTEFVGKI
-276 DKASGASSAI
+276 DKASGASGA
-286 SDVILKMADA
+286 LAEAMLGFADGIRKAGDYVLAFGAWAGPAFEVLGTALVA
-296 VRDAGKYLVPL
+296 VGKYADVAVVALSGFYAPALIGGIVAL
-307 AQSAIPL
+307 AQSLKVGLVSGINAVT
-314 LSASFDALAIAMTAA
+314 AAIATN
-329 AAVMS
+329 
-334 SRLIASFII
+334 
-343 YSATAIPSAITATVA
+343 
-358 FVSSITGLQVAM
+358 
-370 AAAAAKT
+370 
-377 AAFTVAS
+377 
-384 KALSSGLALVGGPI
+384 PI
-398 GAVVLAVGAAAYA
+398 GAVVAVLAAAGYA
-411 WYEYGKSARDNADA
+411 MYSAFSEAKSGADA
-425 GALGVANMRASV
+425 LARTVEDLKSPLSSVVESFNKLSKDQQASKLVQYTKAFEEGTRKADSAFSDLVASVGGINLLRFGVPVAELDLVIDRLHAARASG
-437 DKLVESYKTLNEE
+437 ESLSPILSDFATRFGIPRSALDEWVTFAGNFDELE
-450 QQKTVLNIKIE
+450 QNAQGAKNVLDATNRSLNI
-461 DLASA
+461 L
-466 TKQAQR
+466 
-472 AIYDLGA
+472 
-479 AFEPALSKG
+479 
-488 AKAAAKFRAEFSS
+488 
-501 QIQGIYSDSSLPAQ
+501 
-515 EMAAA
+515 
-520 ITNVINAHVESGQAS
+520 
-535 ADNRVELEALVKKFA
+535 
-550 DASGNASRLK
+550 
-560 VELEALKA
+560 
-568 SQDAVKQAASS
+568 SS
-579 TDLSPRGIEKWDEY
+579 TSNSFAAGIEKWDEY

-601 DVIGMS
+601 DAIGMS

-622 SVQQEMAGIVTA
+622 SVQQEMAGIVAA
-634 QTDAFKKLQT
+634 QTDAFKKLQA

-656 AKNNVRALDVER
+656 AKNNIRALDVER

-673 LAIKTNAL
+673 LAIKTQAL

-706 AGFAQAEAAIK
+706 AGFAQAEAAIQ
-717 VSKEAEAQITNIYAN
+717 VSKEAEAQISNIYAN

-750 NVIKQLTLQQGALGM
+750 NVIKQLTLQKGALGM

-819 QEMDVFQQKLNLESA
+819 QEMDVFQQKLNLDSA
-834 GVGMGDRQREM
+834 GVGMGDRQREL

-927 DIAAQTEQ
+927 DIASQTDAL
-935 IFTGMLNSFSVG
+935 FTGMLDSMTRG

-952 EKMVFDSENLGD
+952 ESMIFDSENLGD
-964 AMRNVAQDMA
+964 AMQKLGQNMLRS
-974 RAVVNALAQ
+974 VVNALGQ

-1104 DARQRAGRVFDGQPG
+1104 DARQRAGRAFDGQPG
-1119 SSSKSEPRVVVQL
+1119 SSSRSKPRVVVQL

-1152 MIIRVMSREFLRGGQ
+1152 MIVRVMSREFLQGGQ

>member
-40 LGRESQRAK
+40 LSKGGRKAAEGISEADKAAARASRSLAAMYTDAMRTAK
-49 GPIDGLGRAGE
+49 GLVGLFALRQLQQFVDG
-60 SAASKMSLMGAA
+60 
-72 ALKAGAFVAAALSV
+72 
-86 NALKNYA
+86 
-93 DSWSDMQSQVGAAT
+93 WSDMQSVVGASI
-107 GDMANAAASMQRL
+107 GDMSRAAGMMTKL
-120 TDIANSSYSPLE
+120 VDIANASYSPLQ
-132 QTVESYARNVATLR
+132 QTVDVYSRNVSVLR
-146 DLGKSSAEAADFTE
+146 DLGKSSDEAAAFTE

-166 VLTATRGERAAS
+166 VLTATRGERATS

-185 AMAVGKLQADG
+185 AMAVGKLDAQG
-196 LEAILANGGEVA
+196 LETVLANGGEVA
-208 QALANELGTTV
+208 QALAKELGTTV
-219 SGLRA
+219 NGLRA
-224 MASQGKIT
+224 MATQGKIT
-232 GQVMADAVIKPL
+232 GKVIAEGVIKPL
-244 DRVRERAAE
+244 DDVRERAAD
-253 MPATVADA
+253 MPATIGDA
-261 FVRMQNNITEFVGAL
+261 FTRIQTNVTEFVGKF
-276 DKASGASSAI
+276 DKASGVSAELAS
-286 SDVILKMADA
+286 VIIKIADGIR
-296 VRDAGKYLVPL
+296 VAGGYM
-307 AQSAIPL
+307 
-314 LSASFDALAIAMTAA
+314 ASFGQLVAPLFSGLGAI
-329 AAVMS
+329 
-334 SRLIASFII
+334 LG
-343 YSATAIPSAITATVA
+343 TVA
-358 FVSSITGLQVAM
+358 
-370 AAAAAKT
+370 
-377 AAFTVAS
+377 
-384 KALSSGLALVGGPI
+384 
-398 GAVVLAVGAAAYA
+398 
-411 WYEYGKSARDNADA
+411 D
-425 GALGVANMRASV
+425 
-437 DKLVESYKTLNEE
+437 
-450 QQKTVLNIKIE
+450 
-461 DLASA
+461 
-466 TKQAQR
+466 
-472 AIYDLGA
+472 
-479 AFEPALSKG
+479 
-488 AKAAAKFRAEFSS
+488 
-501 QIQGIYSDSSLPAQ
+501 
-515 EMAAA
+515 
-520 ITNVINAHVESGQAS
+520 H
-535 ADNRVELEALVKKFA
+535 
-550 DASGNASRLK
+550 
-560 VELEALKA
+560 
-568 SQDAVKQAASS
+568 
-579 TDLSPRGIEKWDEY
+579 
-593 LKKLTDAR
+593 
-601 DVIGMS
+601 
-607 ARQLGVFEAAQAGAN
+607 
-622 SVQQEMAGIVTA
+622 AGIAV
-634 QTDAFKKLQT
+634 
-644 AIEGKDK
+644 
-651 KAAEA
+651 AA
-656 AKNNVRALDVER
+656 
-668 QKVEL
+668 
-673 LAIKTNAL
+673 
-681 IAATNAFARGEVS
+681 
-694 GDVASGILQNML
+694 L
-706 AGFAQAEAAIK
+706 AGFYAPALIGGISTLTVALNVGLVGAIK
-717 VSKEAEAQITNIYAN
+717 AVTAAMMANPIGFIVGALAAALYAAWQFIEGFRRFVVDDVSKYVKITANLIIGSFTAASTDIKFVFMNLSSIIGAAMIGVVNVVFDSLNLMIKGAVSGIDGLIDLINKIPNVNVERIGEAWAIPNLKNPYSDKLTVAAKERNEQIKKDMSRDYVGEWFAGSTDGSPPPDA
-732 AVPRT
+732 
-737 TGGGGASKEDELK
+737 GGGHGGGVSPKTTKGSASELA
-750 NVIKQLTLQQGALGM
+750 NLVKQLQLQHATLGM

-819 QEMDVFQQKLNLESA
+819 QEMDVFQQKLNLDSA
-834 GVGMGDRQREM
+834 GVGMGDRQREL

-886 QQFEEQKLAGL
+886 RQFEEQKLAGL

-927 DIAAQTEQ
+927 DIAGQTEE
-935 IFTGMLNSFSVG
+935 IFTGMLNSFSSG

-964 AMRNVAQDMA
+964 AMRNVAQGMA

-1104 DARQRAGRVFDGQPG
+1104 DARQRAGRAFDGQAG

-1132 MGGEF
+1132 MGSEF

-1152 MIIRVMSREFLRGGQ
+1152 LIVRVVSRDFLQGGRT
-1167 SFDALQ
+1167 FDALQ
-1173 SVSNVRRVGA
+1173 SVSNVRREGA

>member
-8 LRVDGADG
+8 LRVDGVDG

-25 GFTKASEG
+25 RFAGAGED

-40 LGRESQRAK
+40 LGKESQKAK

-60 SAASKMSLMGAA
+60 SAASKMSAMGAA
-72 ALKAGAFVAAALSV
+72 ALKAGAFVTAALGV

-107 GDMANAAASMQRL
+107 GEMANAAASMQRL
-120 TDIANSSYSPLE
+120 TDMANASYSPLQ
-132 QTVESYARNVATLR
+132 QTVGVYARNVATFR
-146 DLGKSSAEAADFTE
+146 DLGRSAAEAADFTE
-160 SLNHML
+160 AVNHAL
-166 VLTATRGERAAS
+166 VTTATRGQDADVVIGSLSRS
-178 VQNALAK
+178 LATGKLDAQAFDTIVSRSPRILK
-185 AMAVGKLQADG
+185 AMADQMGVTTSELRKLAV
-196 LEAILANGGEVA
+196 EAKVTSDVIATGMVSSLSRLSEEA
-208 QALANELGTTV
+208 AL
-219 SGLRA
+219 
-224 MASQGKIT
+224 
-232 GQVMADAVIKPL
+232 
-244 DRVRERAAE
+244 
-253 MPATVADA
+253 MPATLTDA
-261 FVRMQNNITEFVGAL
+261 FVRVQNNLTEFVGKI
-276 DKASGASSAI
+276 DKASGASGALAEA
-286 SDVILKMADA
+286 VLGFADGIR
-296 VRDAGKYLVPL
+296 VAGDYVL
-307 AQSAIPL
+307 AFGAFAGP
-314 LSASFDALAIAMTAA
+314 AFDALGTVLIAVGKHADVAAIALAGFYSPALIGGLAVLTKSLAVGVVGGIKAVTAA
-329 AAVMS
+329 IAANPIGAIVAVLAAAGYTM
-334 SRLIASFII
+334 
-343 YSATAIPSAITATVA
+343 YSAFSEAKSGADALARTVNDLK
-358 FVSSITGLQVAM
+358 SP
-370 AAAAAKT
+370 
-377 AAFTVAS
+377 
-384 KALSSGLALVGGPI
+384 LSSVVESFNKLSKDQQAGKLVEYTEALGEAVKVADGEFAKLISTLNSNVMAQAGVPRGEIEALVGQLKE
-398 GAVVLAVGAAAYA
+398 A
-411 WYEYGKSARDNADA
+411 K
-425 GALGVANMRASV
+425 ASG
-437 DKLVESYKTLNEE
+437 E
-450 QQKTVLNIKIE
+450 
-461 DLASA
+461 
-466 TKQAQR
+466 
-472 AIYDLGA
+472 
-479 AFEPALSKG
+479 ALSPILSDF
-488 AKAAAKFRAEFSS
+488 ATRF
-501 QIQGIYSDSSLPAQ
+501 GIPRSALDSW
-515 EMAAA
+515 
-520 ITNVINAHVESGQAS
+520 V
-535 ADNRVELEALVKKFA
+535 KFA
-550 DASGNASRLK
+550 KSFDEAKSKAEGVKEGLNAVNQSLSI
-560 VELEALKA
+560 L
-568 SQDAVKQAASS
+568 SS
-579 TDLSPRGIEKWDEY
+579 TSNSFAPGIEKWDEY

-634 QTDAFKKLQT
+634 QTDAFKRLQT

-656 AKNNVRALDVER
+656 AKNNIRALDVER

-694 GDVASGILQNML
+694 GDVASGVLQNML
-706 AGFAQAEAAIK
+706 AGFAQAEAAIQ
-717 VSKEAEAQITNIYAN
+717 VSKEAEAQISNIYAN

-750 NVIKQLTLQQGALGM
+750 NVIKQLQLQKDVLGM

-834 GVGMGDRQREM
+834 GVGMGDRQREL

-918 WDNFATKAQ
+918 WENFATKAQ
-927 DIAAQTEQ
+927 DIASQTDAL
-935 IFTGMLNSFSVG
+935 FTGMLDSMTRG

-952 EKMVFDSENLGD
+952 ESMIFDSENLGD
-964 AMRNVAQDMA
+964 AMQKLGQNMLRS
-974 RAVVNALAQ
+974 VVNALGQ

-1104 DARQRAGRVFDGQPG
+1104 DARQRAGRAFDGQAG

-1132 MGGEF
+1132 MGSEF

-1152 MIIRVMSREFLRGGQ
+1152 LIVRVVSRDFLQGGRT
-1167 SFDALQ
+1167 FDALQ

>member
-8 LRVDGADG
+8 LRVDGAEGVETTASALNKLVRAAESMEKAADG
-16 IERARDALG
+16 LASGSKKAAKDISDVDKNAA
-25 GFTKASEG
+25 KASKSL
-33 AERSTEK
+33 AEMYADAMRT
-40 LGRESQRAK
+40 AK
-49 GPIDGLGRAGE
+49 GLVGLFALRQLQQFADG
-60 SAASKMSLMGAA
+60 
-72 ALKAGAFVAAALSV
+72 
-86 NALKNYA
+86 
-93 DSWSDMQSQVGAAT
+93 WSDLQSQVGAAT
-107 GDMANAAASMQRL
+107 GDMEGAASSMQRL
-120 TDIANSSYSPLE
+120 TDMANASYSPLQ
-132 QTVESYARNVATLR
+132 QTVGVYARNVSTFR
-146 DLGKSSAEAADFTE
+146 DLGRSASEAADFTE
-160 SLNHML
+160 AVNHAL
-166 VLTATRGERAAS
+166 VTTATRGQDADVVIGSLSRS
-178 VQNALAK
+178 LATGKLDAQAFDTIVSRSPRILK
-185 AMAVGKLQADG
+185 AMADQMGVTTSELRKLAVEGKVTSDVIATGMVSSLSR
-196 LEAILANGGEVA
+196 LSEEA
-208 QALANELGTTV
+208 AL
-219 SGLRA
+219 
-224 MASQGKIT
+224 
-232 GQVMADAVIKPL
+232 
-244 DRVRERAAE
+244 
-253 MPATVADA
+253 MPATLTDA
-261 FVRMQNNITEFVGAL
+261 FVRVQNNLTEFVGKI
-276 DKASGASSAI
+276 DKASGASGA
-286 SDVILKMADA
+286 LAEAMLGFADGIRKAGDYVLAFGAWAGPAFEVLGTALVA
-296 VRDAGKYLVPL
+296 VGKYADVAVVALSGFYAPALIGGIVAL
-307 AQSAIPL
+307 AQSLKVGLVSGINAVT
-314 LSASFDALAIAMTAA
+314 AAIATN
-329 AAVMS
+329 
-334 SRLIASFII
+334 
-343 YSATAIPSAITATVA
+343 
-358 FVSSITGLQVAM
+358 
-370 AAAAAKT
+370 
-377 AAFTVAS
+377 
-384 KALSSGLALVGGPI
+384 PI
-398 GAVVLAVGAAAYA
+398 GAVVAVLAAAGYA
-411 WYEYGKSARDNADA
+411 MYSAFSEAKSGADA
-425 GALGVANMRASV
+425 LARTVEDLKSPLSSVVESFNKLSKDQQAS
-437 DKLVESYKTLNEE
+437 KLVEYTKAFEEGARKADSAFSDLIASVSGINLLRFGVPVAELDLVIDRLYAARVGGEALSPILNDFATRFGIPRSALNEWATFAGNFDELE
-450 QQKTVLNIKIE
+450 QNALGAKNVLDATNRSLNI
-461 DLASA
+461 L
-466 TKQAQR
+466 
-472 AIYDLGA
+472 
-479 AFEPALSKG
+479 
-488 AKAAAKFRAEFSS
+488 
-501 QIQGIYSDSSLPAQ
+501 
-515 EMAAA
+515 
-520 ITNVINAHVESGQAS
+520 
-535 ADNRVELEALVKKFA
+535 
-550 DASGNASRLK
+550 
-560 VELEALKA
+560 
-568 SQDAVKQAASS
+568 SS
-579 TDLSPRGIEKWDEY
+579 TSNNFAVGIEKWDEY

-656 AKNNVRALDVER
+656 AKNNIRALDVER

-673 LAIKTNAL
+673 LAIKTQAL

-706 AGFAQAEAAIK
+706 AGFAQAEAAIQ
-717 VSKEAEAQITNIYAN
+717 VSKEAEAQISNIYAN

-750 NVIKQLTLQQGALGM
+750 NVIKQLTLQKGALGL

-834 GVGMGDRQREM
+834 GVGMGDRQREL

-918 WDNFATKAQ
+918 WENFATKAQ
-927 DIAAQTEQ
+927 DIASQTDAL
-935 IFTGMLNSFSVG
+935 FTGMLDSMTRG

-952 EKMVFDSENLGD
+952 ESMIFDSENLGD
-964 AMRNVAQDMA
+964 AMQKLGQNMLRS
-974 RAVVNALAQ
+974 VVNALGQ

-1104 DARQRAGRVFDGQPG
+1104 DARQRAGRAFDGQPG

-1152 MIIRVMSREFLRGGQ
+1152 MIVRVMSREFLQGGQ

>member
-8 LRVDGADG
+8 LRIDGADG

-40 LGRESQRAK
+40 LGTGGRKAAEGISEADKAAARASKSLATMYTDATRTAK
-49 GPIDGLGRAGE
+49 GLVGLFALRQLQQFADG
-60 SAASKMSLMGAA
+60 
-72 ALKAGAFVAAALSV
+72 
-86 NALKNYA
+86 
-93 DSWSDMQSQVGAAT
+93 WSDLQSQVGAAT
-107 GDMANAAASMQRL
+107 GDMEGAASSMQRL
-120 TDIANSSYSPLE
+120 TDMANASYSPLQ
-132 QTVESYARNVATLR
+132 QTVGVYARNVATFR
-146 DLGKSSAEAADFTE
+146 DLGRSASEAADFTE
-160 SLNHML
+160 AVNHAL
-166 VLTATRGERAAS
+166 VTTATRGQDADVVIGSLSRS
-178 VQNALAK
+178 LATGRLDAQAFETIVSRSPRILK
-185 AMAVGKLQADG
+185 AMADQMGVTTSELRKLAVEGRVTSDVIATG
-196 LEAILANGGEVA
+196 MVSSLSRLSEEA
-208 QALANELGTTV
+208 AL
-219 SGLRA
+219 
-224 MASQGKIT
+224 
-232 GQVMADAVIKPL
+232 
-244 DRVRERAAE
+244 
-253 MPATVADA
+253 MPATLTDA
-261 FVRMQNNITEFVGAL
+261 FVRVQNNLTEFVGKI
-276 DKASGASSAI
+276 DKASGASGALAEAVLGFADGI
-286 SDVILKMADA
+286 RKAGDYVLAFGAWAGPAFDVLGTALVA
-296 VRDAGKYLVPL
+296 VGKYADVAVVALSGFYAPALIGGIVAL
-307 AQSAIPL
+307 AQSLKVGLVSGINAVT
-314 LSASFDALAIAMTAA
+314 AAIATN
-329 AAVMS
+329 
-334 SRLIASFII
+334 
-343 YSATAIPSAITATVA
+343 
-358 FVSSITGLQVAM
+358 
-370 AAAAAKT
+370 
-377 AAFTVAS
+377 
-384 KALSSGLALVGGPI
+384 PI
-398 GAVVLAVGAAAYA
+398 GAVVAVLAAAGYA
-411 WYEYGKSARDNADA
+411 MYSAFSEAKSGADA
-425 GALGVANMRASV
+425 LARTVEDLKSPLSSVVESFNKLSKDQQAS
-437 DKLVESYKTLNEE
+437 KLVEY
-450 QQKTVLNIKIE
+450 
-461 DLASA
+461 
-466 TKQAQR
+466 TK
-472 AIYDLGA
+472 
-479 AFEPALSKG
+479 AFEEGTRKADSAFSDLIASVSGINLLRFGVPVAELDLVIDRLYAARASGESLSPILNDFATRFGIPRSALDEWATFAGNFDELKQNAQG
-488 AKAAAKFRAEFSS
+488 AKSVLDAANR
-501 QIQGIYSDSSLPAQ
+501 SLS
-515 EMAAA
+515 
-520 ITNVINAHVESGQAS
+520 ILSTTSNSFAS
-535 ADNRVELEALVKKFA
+535 
-550 DASGNASRLK
+550 
-560 VELEALKA
+560 
-568 SQDAVKQAASS
+568 
-579 TDLSPRGIEKWDEY
+579 GIEKWDEY

-622 SVQQEMAGIVTA
+622 SVQQEMAGIVTS

-644 AIEGKDK
+644 AIEGKDT

-656 AKNNVRALDVER
+656 AKNNIRALDVER

-737 TGGGGASKEDELK
+737 TGGGGASKGDELK
-750 NVIKQLTLQQGALGM
+750 NVIKQLTLQKGALGM

-886 QQFEEQKLAGL
+886 RQFEEQKLAGL

-927 DIAAQTEQ
+927 DIAGQTEE
-935 IFTGMLNSFSVG
+935 IFTGMLSSFSVG

-964 AMRNVAQDMA
+964 AMRNVAQGMA

-992 AVQLFVGKTTQAS
+992 AVQLIVGKTTQAS
-1005 SAMAISAN
+1005 GAAAIAAN
-1013 AYATALQAGLAAF
+1013 AQATALQAGLAAF

-1041 AAMGAAL
+1041 AAMATAL
-1048 AVATPLATAIS
+1048 TIATPLATAVGL
-1059 MTAMAGMAHD
+1059 TAMAGMAHD
-1069 GIDSVPQTGTWLLEK
+1069 GIDSVPQAGTWLLEK

-1104 DARQRAGRVFDGQPG
+1104 DARQRGARSSGQPEDSRPSRG
-1119 SSSKSEPRVVVQL
+1119 MVINVIENPDRAGQ
-1132 MGGEF
+1132 
-1137 QGAQVTEERGSTDEE
+1137 TEVRQNEYGDEE
-1152 MIIRVMSREFLRGGQ
+1152 ADVFVADIFGGGKRAQ
-1167 SFDALQ
+1167 SMERAYGL
-1173 SVSNVRRVGA
+1173 RRVGT

>member
-8 LRVDGADG
+8 LRVDGAEGVESTASALNKLVRAAESMEKAADG
-16 IERARDALG
+16 LANGSKKAAKDISEVDKSAA
-25 GFTKASEG
+25 KASKSL
-33 AERSTEK
+33 AAMYTDAMRT
-40 LGRESQRAK
+40 AK
-49 GPIDGLGRAGE
+49 GLVGLFALRQLQQFADG
-60 SAASKMSLMGAA
+60 
-72 ALKAGAFVAAALSV
+72 
-86 NALKNYA
+86 
-93 DSWSDMQSQVGAAT
+93 WSDLQSQVGAAT
-107 GDMANAAASMQRL
+107 GDMNGAADSMQRL
-120 TDIANSSYSPLE
+120 TDMANASYSPLA
-132 QTVESYARNVATLR
+132 QTVGVYARNVATFR
-146 DLGKSSAEAADFTE
+146 DLGRSASEAADFTE
-160 SLNHML
+160 AVNHAL
-166 VLTATRGERAAS
+166 VTTATRGQDADVVIGSLSRS
-178 VQNALAK
+178 LATGKLDAQAFDTIVSRSPRILK
-185 AMAVGKLQADG
+185 AMADQMGVTTSELRKLAVEGKVTSDVIATEMVSSLTR
-196 LEAILANGGEVA
+196 LSEEA
-208 QALANELGTTV
+208 AL
-219 SGLRA
+219 
-224 MASQGKIT
+224 
-232 GQVMADAVIKPL
+232 
-244 DRVRERAAE
+244 
-253 MPATVADA
+253 MPATLGDA
-261 FVRMQNNITEFVGAL
+261 FVRIQNNLTEFVGKI
-276 DKASGASSAI
+276 DKASGASGELAEAVLGFADGI
-286 SDVILKMADA
+286 RKAGDYVLAFGAWAGPAFDVLGTALVA
-296 VRDAGKYLVPL
+296 VGKYADVAVVALTGFYAPALIGGVVALTQSLKVGLVSGINAVTAAIAANPIGAIVAVL
-307 AQSAIPL
+307 AAAGYTMYSAF
-314 LSASFDALAIAMTAA
+314 SEAKSGADALART
-329 AAVMS
+329 VEDLKSPLS
-334 SRLIASFII
+334 SVVESFNKLSKDQQASKLVEYTKAFEEGTRKADSAFSDLIASVSGINLLRFGVPVAELDLVIDRLYAARVGGESLSPI
-343 YSATAIPSAITATVA
+343 LNDFATRFGIPRSALDEWATFA
-358 FVSSITGLQVAM
+358 GNFDKLGQNAQG
-370 AAAAAKT
+370 AKN
-377 AAFTVAS
+377 ALDAVNRS
-384 KALSSGLALVGGPI
+384 LNILSSTSNSF
-398 GAVVLAVGAAAYA
+398 AA
-411 WYEYGKSARDNADA
+411 
-425 GALGVANMRASV
+425 
-437 DKLVESYKTLNEE
+437 
-450 QQKTVLNIKIE
+450 
-461 DLASA
+461 
-466 TKQAQR
+466 
-472 AIYDLGA
+472 
-479 AFEPALSKG
+479 
-488 AKAAAKFRAEFSS
+488 
-501 QIQGIYSDSSLPAQ
+501 
-515 EMAAA
+515 
-520 ITNVINAHVESGQAS
+520 
-535 ADNRVELEALVKKFA
+535 
-550 DASGNASRLK
+550 
-560 VELEALKA
+560 
-568 SQDAVKQAASS
+568 
-579 TDLSPRGIEKWDEY
+579 GIEKWDEY

-634 QTDAFKKLQT
+634 QTDAFKKLQS

-656 AKNNVRALDVER
+656 AKNNIRALDVER

-717 VSKEAEAQITNIYAN
+717 VSKEAEAQISNIYAN
-732 AVPRT
+732 AVPKKD
-737 TGGGGASKEDELK
+737 TGGSSKSDELK
-750 NVIKQLTLQQGALGM
+750 NVIKQLTLQKGALGM

-819 QEMDVFQQKLNLESA
+819 QEMDVFQQRLNLESA
-834 GVGMGDRQREM
+834 GVGMGDRQREL

-927 DIAAQTEQ
+927 DIAGQTEE

-964 AMRNVAQDMA
+964 AMRNVAQGMA

-1104 DARQRAGRVFDGQPG
+1104 DARQRAGRAFDGQAG
-1119 SSSKSEPRVVVQL
+1119 ASSKSEPRVVVQL

-1152 MIIRVMSREFLRGGQ
+1152 LIVRVVSRDFLRGGQ
-1167 SFDALQ
+1167 TFDALQ

>member
-40 LGRESQRAK
+40 LGKGGRKAAEGISEVDKAAAKASKSLAAMYTDAMRTAK
-49 GPIDGLGRAGE
+49 GLVGLFALRQLQQFADG
-60 SAASKMSLMGAA
+60 
-72 ALKAGAFVAAALSV
+72 
-86 NALKNYA
+86 
-93 DSWSDMQSQVGAAT
+93 WSDLQSQVGAAT
-107 GDMANAAASMQRL
+107 GDMDGAADSMQRL
-120 TDIANSSYSPLE
+120 TDMANASYSPLQ
-132 QTVESYARNVATLR
+132 QTVGVYARNVATFR
-146 DLGKSSAEAADFTE
+146 DLGRSASEAADFTE
-160 SLNHML
+160 AVNHAL
-166 VLTATRGERAAS
+166 VTTATRGQDADVVIGSLSRS
-178 VQNALAK
+178 LATGRLDAQAFDTIVSRSPRILK
-185 AMAVGKLQADG
+185 AMADQMGVTTRELRKLAVEGKVTSDVIATGMVSSLSR
-196 LEAILANGGEVA
+196 LSEEA
-208 QALANELGTTV
+208 AL
-219 SGLRA
+219 
-224 MASQGKIT
+224 
-232 GQVMADAVIKPL
+232 
-244 DRVRERAAE
+244 
-253 MPATVADA
+253 MPATLTDA
-261 FVRMQNNITEFVGAL
+261 FVRVQNNLTEFVGKI
-276 DKASGASSAI
+276 DKASGASGALAEAVLGFADGI
-286 SDVILKMADA
+286 RKAGDYVLAFGAWAGPAFDVLGTALVA
-296 VRDAGKYLVPL
+296 VGKYADVAVVALSGFYAPALIGGIVAL
-307 AQSAIPL
+307 AQSLKVGLVSGINAVT
-314 LSASFDALAIAMTAA
+314 AAIATN
-329 AAVMS
+329 
-334 SRLIASFII
+334 
-343 YSATAIPSAITATVA
+343 
-358 FVSSITGLQVAM
+358 
-370 AAAAAKT
+370 
-377 AAFTVAS
+377 
-384 KALSSGLALVGGPI
+384 PI
-398 GAVVLAVGAAAYA
+398 GAVVAVLAAAGYA
-411 WYEYGKSARDNADA
+411 MYSAFSEAKSGADA
-425 GALGVANMRASV
+425 LARTVEDLKSPLSSVVESFNKLSKDQQAS
-437 DKLVESYKTLNEE
+437 KLVEY
-450 QQKTVLNIKIE
+450 
-461 DLASA
+461 
-466 TKQAQR
+466 TK
-472 AIYDLGA
+472 
-479 AFEPALSKG
+479 AFEEGTRKADSAFSDLIASVSGINLLRFGVPVAELDLVIDRLYAARASGESLSPILNDFATRFGIPRSALDEWATFAGNFDELKQNAQG
-488 AKAAAKFRAEFSS
+488 AKSVLDAANR
-501 QIQGIYSDSSLPAQ
+501 SLS
-515 EMAAA
+515 
-520 ITNVINAHVESGQAS
+520 ILSTTSNSFAS
-535 ADNRVELEALVKKFA
+535 
-550 DASGNASRLK
+550 
-560 VELEALKA
+560 
-568 SQDAVKQAASS
+568 
-579 TDLSPRGIEKWDEY
+579 GIEKWDEY
-593 LKKLTDAR
+593 LKKLTDTR

-656 AKNNVRALDVER
+656 AKNNIRALDVER

-706 AGFAQAEAAIK
+706 AGFAQAEAALK

-750 NVIKQLTLQQGALGM
+750 NVIKQLTLQKGALGM
-765 TAEQAARY
+765 TTEQAARY

-886 QQFEEQKLAGL
+886 RQFEEQKLAGL

-927 DIAAQTEQ
+927 DIAGQTEQ

-964 AMRNVAQDMA
+964 AMRNVAQGMA

-1104 DARQRAGRVFDGQPG
+1104 DARQRAGRAFDGQPG

-1152 MIIRVMSREFLRGGQ
+1152 MIVRVMSREFLRGGQ